1 MSPRSENI
9 CDSSKCTARTTILK
23 SATLSSSRRAW
34 AADRHRFVACQEA
47 LEALQHVGREGEKDL
62 GFRRRGITGHP
73 DHPSSS
79 VRPVCAA
86 RYGPSLRNTLHFG
99 NTLDPR

>member
-1 MSPRSENI
+1 MPLQVTAIMIGVEDLARSKKFYAQGLG
-9 CDSSKCTARTTILK
+9 C
-23 SATLSSSRRAW
+23 